1 MSDGNPA
8 AETLRNCCRQS
19 FAFRARSGRSLM
31 VLLAIVAGIASAVL
45 LSGTVASA
53 QPLRVKPA
61 EADDP
66 EHPFARRIPSPDLT
80 AGEGWI
86 NTAGPVEM
94 QDLRGK
100 FVILDFWT
108 YCCINCMHILPELKK
123 LEEMFPNELVVI
135 GVHSAKFENEE
146 DSKNITEAVL
156 RYEIKHP
163 VVNDAKHAIW
173 DRFQARS
180 WPTMYLIDPEGN
192 VVYGRSGEFKAEE
205 IEALIRRAIPY
216 YKKKGK
222 LDTTPLRFDLAEN
235 SAAATPLRFPGK
247 ILADEKGKRLFIAD
261 SNHNRIVIAD
271 LDGKL
276 QDTIGSGAIGAEDGD
291 FATATFNHPQ
301 GMALNGD
308 TLYVADTENHM
319 LRKVDLA
326 KKSVTAIS
334 GSGKQARFGWPGVDA
349 KALGAAA
356 GPVKWPE
363 RFVGHPKETELNS
376 PWDLAIHDKDLYIAM
391 AGSHQIWKMPL
402 DESEIGPVAGNGR
415 EDIVDGPPLPSE
427 PYEEGFSSFAQPSGL
442 ASDGKQLYVADSE
455 GSSIR
460 EVPFNAK
467 LPVKTLIGTADQE
480 RGRLFIFGDQDGV
493 GNKVKFQHLL
503 GIAAQGNKLYVAD
516 TYNNKIK
523 VVDPAKKSAK
533 TLAGNGK
540 PGHEDGKQASFDEPA
555 GLAAVAGKL
564 YVADT
569 NNHLIR
575 TVDLTNGNEVATLE
589 IQGLK
594 PPTPPEPKETKPD
607 DSAPRVEVKPIT
619 LKPTDGL
626 VWLAVKLQLPAGF
639 ELNTQ
644 APMRYKVTA
653 EGDKGP
659 VDRAKINRYQKVEPL
674 TEFQIEI
681 PLSATSGT
689 ETIEVAL
696 DYFYCRKGAEGIC
709 KAATVRWVVPLTID
723 TKAETSKAPVEWTV
737 PQ

>member
-1 MSDGNPA
+1 MSDCILA
-8 AETLRNCCRQS
+8 AAGSIEGRLQLLSHGTMLR
-19 FAFRARSGRSLM
+19 RSL
-31 VLLAIVAGIASAVL
+31 VLCLAIVLGVAVGGPL
-45 LSGTVASA
+45 TGSVASA
-53 QPLRVKPA
+53 QALRVKP
-61 EADDP
+61 EVPPEDP
-66 EHPFARRIPSPDLT
+66 DQPFARRIPSPDLT
-80 AGEGWI
+80 GGEGWI

-123 LEEMFPNELVVI
+123 LEEAFPNELVVI

-146 DSKNITEAVL
+146 DSKNITEAVM

-192 VVYGRSGEFKAEE
+192 VVYGRNGEFKAEE
-205 IEALIRRAIPY
+205 IEALIRRALPY

-222 LDTTPLRFDLAEN
+222 LDTTPLHFDLAEN
-235 SAAATPLRFPGK
+235 RATATPLRFPGK
-247 ILADEKGKRLFIAD
+247 VLADEKGKRLFIAD

-271 LDGKL
+271 LEGAL
-276 QDTIGSGAIGAEDGD
+276 QETIGSGAIGSEDGD
-291 FATATFNHPQ
+291 YATATFNHPQ
-301 GMALNGD
+301 GMAVSGD

-326 KKSVTAIS
+326 KKRVTAIS
-334 GSGKQARFGWPGVDA
+334 GSGKQARFAWPGVDA

-415 EDIVDGPPLPSE
+415 EDIVDGPPLPKE
-427 PYEEGFSSFAQPSGL
+427 PYEEGYSSFAQPSGL
-442 ASDGKQLYVADSE
+442 ATDGKQLFVADSE

-460 EVPFNAK
+460 EVPFNPK
-467 LPVKTLIGTADQE
+467 QPVKTLIGTADQE
-480 RGRLFIFGDQDGV
+480 RGRLFIFGDKDGV
-493 GNKVKFQHLL
+493 GAKAQFQHLL
-503 GIAAQGNKLYVAD
+503 GIAALGGKLYVAD

-523 VVDPAKKSAK
+523 VVDPAKKSSK

-555 GLAAVAGKL
+555 GLSAVAGKL

-575 TVDLTNGNEVATLE
+575 TVDLAKGNQVATLE

-594 PPTPPEPKETKPD
+594 PPTPPEPKESKPD
-607 DSAPRVEVKPIT
+607 ASAPRVEVKPVT
-619 LKPTDGL
+619 LQPTDGL
-626 VWLAVKLQLPAGF
+626 VWLTVKLQLPEGF
-639 ELNTQ
+639 ELNAQ
-644 APMRYKVTA
+644 APMRYKITA
-653 EGDKGP
+653 EKGP
-659 VDRAKINRYQKVEPL
+659 IDRAKINRYQKVEPL
-674 TEFQIEI
+674 KEFQIEI
-681 PLSATSGT
+681 PLTANSGK

-696 DYFYCRKGAEGIC
+696 DYYYCRKGAEGIC
-709 KAATVRWVVPLTID
+709 KAGTVRWAVPITLD
-723 TKAETSKAPVEWTV
+723 AKAETSKAPIEWTV